1 MNVCLPE
8 GGLTI
13 VESILKSQ
21 SGIEA
26 GETLQSQDGLFVE
39 QFKGKA
45 GPGLAEC
52 EDGAES

>member
-26 GETLQSQDGLFVE
+26 GETLQGQDGLFVE